1 MLPANPGSIV
11 SLPWYHNEH
20 LVPEL
25 ERILWNIP
33 KILKNPEKIRLTTQ
47 FLLPPHPNATLCEE
61 RSESHPS
68 MVKRAKSPEVIEEAR
83 YFTVCQP
90 FPLNANWAAFE
101 EDQQDCASWIAECIG
116 LEYLYAIH
124 YKPSVRFHLF
134 FISFPFFFFFWRLQQ
149 LFIIISALFFFFL
162 SFY

>member
-47 FLLPPHPNATLCEE
+47 FLLPPTSTQLFVKKDLNPIHPWLSARNLQRLSRRLDTSLSANHSL
-61 RSESHPS
+61 S
-68 MVKRAKSPEVIEEAR
+68 MRIGRHSRKISRIAPLGS
-83 YFTVCQP
+83 
-90 FPLNANWAAFE
+90 LNASVLNIFMPFITNLQCGSIYFFLFSFGAFNNY
-101 EDQQDCASWIAECIG
+101 SSSS
-116 LEYLYAIH
+116 
-124 YKPSVRFHLF
+124 P
-134 FISFPFFFFFWRLQQ
+134 PFFFFFLLFTRLVE
-149 LFIIISALFFFFL
+149 
-162 SFY
+162 